1 MTPGGAILIGTT
13 VLVAAMDG
21 GLSCMVGSAL
31 VGGAAYVATRRL
43 PNKSV
48 ESVIT
53 TQMAEWERLIAQEA
67 DPDRKKKLKKEA
79 ETAEK
84 LYRTRIGADRERI
97 KWAAAAVGIGAAM
110 APIAVGTLLTAA
122 YTQDRWKP
130 YLIAAADVS
139 RDAANR
145 DTQAIEAGY
154 VSVITT

>member
-1 MTPGGAILIGTT
+1 MTPGGAILVGTT

-21 GLSCMVGSAL
+21 GLTCMVGSAII
-31 VGGAAYVATRRL
+31 GGAAYVATRRL

-53 TQMAEWERLIAQEA
+53 TQMAEWGRLIALER

-84 LYRTRIGADRERI
+84 LYRTRIGADREKI

-110 APIAVGTLLTAA
+110 APVAVGVLLTAA
-122 YTQDRWKP
+122 YTQDHWKP
-130 YLIAAADVS
+130 YLTGAADVS

-145 DTQAIEAGY
+145 DYQAIEAGY
-154 VSVITT
+154 TSAITT